1 MVTYTQVVMDW
12 RKTAGVHTPMVSS
25 AIHLTV
31 RYGGGAALT
40 PGTKQEMTS
49 LHAEH
54 GGLVGM
60 LLLLYALQAY
70 IGPSV
75 DPANYNVT
83 TWIDNDEVLARG
95 GSKTCG
101 QTIKEQMVL
110 DYNLWMVMTM
120 LQSKIQFQLYWN
132 KVNSHI

>member
-1 MVTYTQVVMDW
+1 M
-12 RKTAGVHTPMVSS
+12 
-25 AIHLTV
+25 
-31 RYGGGAALT
+31 GGGAALT

-83 TWIDNDEVLARG
+83 TWIDNDEVLVRG

-101 QTIKEQMVL
+101 QTINLNRPVKYGRCSQHYFKIVL
-110 DYNLWMVMTM
+110 LNYSN
-120 LQSKIQFQLYWN
+120 
-132 KVNSHI
+132 